1 MYDFWS
7 NTNEWLLFGKLKK
20 KLIFFKFYLL
30 HSSKFFSRQKQIKI
44 VKIKKKIIISGYTIL
59 FIYEETARTCVASE
73 YGVGELSS
81 TSCEP
86 NIGGA
91 NLLSDEESMMRI
103 VSCLG
108 TMLQLLCCYYFIK
121 RVSRCGLKNTRRTYP
136 EKKNNEN
143 AQKKNL

>member
-1 MYDFWS
+1 M
-7 NTNEWLLFGKLKK
+7 
-20 KLIFFKFYLL
+20 I
-30 HSSKFFSRQKQIKI
+30 R
-44 VKIKKKIIISGYTIL
+44 GYTIS
-59 FIYEETARTCVASE
+59 FIYAEKTRTCVASE

-108 TMLQLLCCYYFIK
+108 TMLRIMCCYYFIK
-121 RVSRCGLKNTRRTYP
+121 RVSRCDPKSKRRT
-136 EKKNNEN
+136 
-143 AQKKNL
+143 